1 MVLFFYLQTFLI
13 LIIGSIIFI
22 YYFLLDLD
30 ILKILPPLIPVL
42 LLVALFTLFE
52 RKILGGM
59 QRRRGPNVVG
69 LWGILQPFADAF
81 KLIFKE
87 TIIPGL
93 SNLFLFI
100 AAPVFT
106 FTLSWLSW
114 SVIPLDYGVVL
125 SDINLGLLFLFS
137 ISSLGVYGIIISGWS
152 SNNKYAF
159 LGSLRSAAQFVSYEV
174 SIGISIMPV
183 LICTSTLNLTT
194 IVEFQ
199 DNLWF
204 FLPLWP
210 SLLLFFIAAL
220 AETNRVP
227 FDLPEAESE
236 LVSGYNVEYA
246 ATTFVLFFLAEYSN
260 ILIMSSLI
268 TIFFFGGWLPLF
280 NIVIFSFVPGWIW
293 MSLKVCFVVFFFIL
307 IRATVPRYRYDQL
320 MNIGWKVL
328 LPISLSYLFF
338 VSVFYWIFMGDFYQW
353 VFIYFD

>member
-1 MVLFFYLQTFLI
+1 MLVIFYLNVFLMSVLSLFFFFYY
-13 LIIGSIIFI
+13 II
-22 YYFLLDLD
+22 LD
-30 ILKILPPLIPVL
+30 IDFLKILPPLIPVL

-52 RKILGGM
+52 RKILGGI

-114 SVIPLDYGVVL
+114 AIIPLNYGVVL

-183 LICTSTLNLTT
+183 LICTSTLNLTN
-194 IVEFQ
+194 IVQFQ

-210 SLLLFFIAAL
+210 SLILFFIAAL

-236 LVSGYNVEYA
+236 LVSGYNVEYS

-268 TIFFFGGWLPLF
+268 TIFFFGGWLPILNF
-280 NIVIFSFVPGWIW
+280 EVLYFISGWFWI
-293 MSLKVCFVVFFFIL
+293 SIKVCFIVFMFIL
-307 IRATVPRYRYDQL
+307 VRATVPRYRYDQL

-328 LPISLSYLFF
+328 LPISLAYLFF
-338 VSVFYWIFMGDFYQW
+338 ISVLYWIFMGNYYYW
-353 VFIYFD
+353 LFI

>member
-1 MVLFFYLQTFLI
+1 
-13 LIIGSIIFI
+13 
-22 YYFLLDLD
+22 
-30 ILKILPPLIPVL
+30 
-42 LLVALFTLFE
+42 
-52 RKILGGM
+52 M
-59 QRRRGPNVVG
+59 QRRLGPNKIGIFG
-69 LWGILQPFADAF
+69 LLQPFADAV

-93 SNLFLFI
+93 SNLVLFVL
-100 AAPVFT
+100 APIFT

-114 SVIPLDYGVVL
+114 SVIPLAYGVVL

-183 LICTSTLNLTT
+183 LICVGSLNLSS
-194 IVEFQ
+194 IVIFQ
-199 DNLWF
+199 DKLWF

-210 SLLLFFIAAL
+210 SLVLFFIAAL

-280 NIVIFSFVPGWIW
+280 NFSFFFLIPGWFWI
-293 MSLKVCFVVFFFIL
+293 SLKVCFVVFFFIL

-328 LPISLSYLFF
+328 LPVSLSYLFF
-338 VSVFYWIFMGDFYQW
+338 VSVYFWIFFADF
-353 VFIYFD
+353 FNF

>member
-1 MVLFFYLQTFLI
+1 M
-13 LIIGSIIFI
+13 IIFI
-22 YYFLLDLD
+22 YLQSIVFIVFILILFLYYVLLDVE
-30 ILKILPPLIPVL
+30 ILKVLPPLIPIL

-52 RKILGGM
+52 RKILGGV
-59 QRRRGPNVVG
+59 QRRRGPNIVG
-69 LWGILQPFADAF
+69 IWGILQPFADAF

-114 SVIPLDYGVVL
+114 SIIPLDHGIVL

-174 SIGISIMPV
+174 SIGISLMPV
-183 LICTSTLNLTT
+183 LIFTNTLNLTN
-194 IVEFQ
+194 IVCFQ

-268 TIFFFGGWLPLF
+268 TIFFFGGWLPIFNFLF
-280 NIVIFSFVPGWIW
+280 FFLIPGWIW

-328 LPISLSYLFF
+328 LPISLAYLFF
-338 VSVFYWIFMGDFYQW
+338 VSVFFWIFLADFF
-353 VFIYFD
+353 VK

>member
-1 MVLFFYLQTFLI
+1 MFLFIYLHLFVFI
-13 LIIGSIIFI
+13 FFAVIIFL
-22 YYFLLDLD
+22 YYFVLDVE
-30 ILKILPPLIPVL
+30 IIKVLPPLIPIL

-52 RKILGGM
+52 RKILGGI

-93 SNLFLFI
+93 SNLVLFI
-100 AAPVFT
+100 LAPVTT

-114 SVIPLDYGVVL
+114 SVIPLAYGVVL

-183 LICTSTLNLTT
+183 LICTSTLNLSG
-194 IVEFQ
+194 IVQFQ

-268 TIFFFGGWLPLF
+268 TILFFGGWMPLF
-280 NIVIFSFVPGWIW
+280 NFGFFFLIPSWVWISF
-293 MSLKVCFVVFFFIL
+293 KVCAVVFMFIL
-307 IRATVPRYRYDQL
+307 VRATLPRYRYDQL

-328 LPISLSYLFF
+328 LPISLAYLFF
-338 VSVFYWIFMGDFYQW
+338 VSCYFWIFIADFFF
-353 VFIYFD
+353 V

>member
-1 MVLFFYLQTFLI
+1 MWVIILYLNLF
-13 LIIGSIIFI
+13 IISIISLIFI
-22 YYFLLDLD
+22 FYYIFLDID
-30 ILKILPPLIPVL
+30 ILKILPPLIPIL

-52 RKILGGM
+52 RKILGGI

-69 LWGILQPFADAF
+69 IWGILQPFADAF

-93 SNLFLFI
+93 SNIFLFV

-114 SVIPLDYGVVL
+114 SIIPLDYSIVL

-174 SIGISIMPV
+174 FIGISIMPV
-183 LICTSTLNLTT
+183 LICTSTLNLTN
-194 IVEFQ
+194 IIQFQ

-236 LVSGYNVEYA
+236 LVSGYNVEYS

-268 TIFFFGGWLPLF
+268 TILFFGGWSPLL
-280 NIVIFSFVPGWIW
+280 NIEFFFFIPGWVW
-293 MSLKVCFVVFFFIL
+293 MSLKVFFIVFFFIL
-307 IRATVPRYRYDQL
+307 VRATVPRYRYDQL
-320 MNIGWKVL
+320 MSIGWKVL
-328 LPISLSYLFF
+328 LPISLSYFFF
-338 VSVFYWIFMGDFYQW
+338 VSVFYWVIMVYYYQW
-353 VFIYFD
+353 IFQY

>member
-1 MVLFFYLQTFLI
+1 MFLFLYLQSIVLILFLI
-13 LIIGSIIFI
+13 LLFI
-22 YYFLLDLD
+22 YYIILDVE
-30 ILKILPPLIPVL
+30 ILKILPPLIPIL

-52 RKILGGM
+52 RKILGGV

-69 LWGILQPFADAF
+69 IWGILQPFADAF

-100 AAPVFT
+100 MAPVFT

-114 SVIPLDYGVVL
+114 SIIPLSYGVVL

-159 LGSLRSAAQFVSYEV
+159 LGALRSAAQFVSYEV

-183 LICTSTLNLTT
+183 LVCTSTLNLTN
-194 IVEFQ
+194 IVQFQ

-210 SLLLFFIAAL
+210 SLVLFFIAAL

-268 TIFFFGGWLPLF
+268 TIFFFGGWLPIF
-280 NIVIFSFVPGWIW
+280 NFSFFFFIPGWIW
-293 MSLKVCFVVFFFIL
+293 MSSKVCFVVFFFIL

-328 LPISLSYLFF
+328 LPISLAYLFF
-338 VSVFYWIFMGDFYQW
+338 ISVFFWIFIGDFF
-353 VFIYFD
+353 V

>member
-1 MVLFFYLQTFLI
+1 MILFIYLQLSLFLFFSFL
-13 LIIGSIIFI
+13 LFI
-22 YYFLLDLD
+22 YYIIIDVE
-30 ILKILPPLIPVL
+30 ILKILPPLIPIL
-42 LLVALFTLFE
+42 LIVALFTLFE
-52 RKILGGM
+52 RKILGGI

-93 SNLFLFI
+93 SNLILFI
-100 AAPVFT
+100 LAPVLT

-114 SVIPLDYGVVL
+114 SVIPFTYGAVL

-183 LICTSTLNLTT
+183 LICTGTLNLTN
-194 IVEFQ
+194 IVQFQ
-199 DNLWF
+199 DKLWF

-210 SLLLFFIAAL
+210 SLVLFFIAAL

-280 NIVIFSFVPGWIW
+280 NFSFLFLIPGWVWI
-293 MSLKVCFVVFFFIL
+293 STKVCIVVFFFIL

-328 LPISLSYLFF
+328 LPVSLAYLFF
-338 VSVFYWIFMGDFYQW
+338 VSVFFWIFMGD
-353 VFIYFD
+353 YFNVESF

>member
-1 MVLFFYLQTFLI
+1 MLLFFYLQFI
-13 LIIGSIIFI
+13 LFFIFFILLFGYFII
-22 YYFLLDLD
+22 LDVD
-30 ILKILPPLIPVL
+30 ILKILPPLIPIL

-52 RKILGGM
+52 RKILGSI

-69 LWGILQPFADAF
+69 IWGILQPFADAL

-93 SNLFLFI
+93 SNIFLFI
-100 AAPVFT
+100 MSPVLV

-114 SVIPLDYGVVL
+114 SIIPLDYGIVL

-137 ISSLGVYGIIISGWS
+137 VSSLGVYGIIISGWS

-159 LGSLRSAAQFVSYEV
+159 LGSLRAAAQFISYEV
-174 SIGISIMPV
+174 SIGISIMPI
-183 LICTSTLNLTT
+183 LICTSTFNITN
-194 IVEFQ
+194 IVQFQ

-246 ATTFVLFFLAEYSN
+246 ATTFVLFFLSE
-260 ILIMSSLI
+260 
-268 TIFFFGGWLPLF
+268 
-280 NIVIFSFVPGWIW
+280 
-293 MSLKVCFVVFFFIL
+293 
-307 IRATVPRYRYDQL
+307 
-320 MNIGWKVL
+320 
-328 LPISLSYLFF
+328 
-338 VSVFYWIFMGDFYQW
+338 
-353 VFIYFD
+353 

>member
-1 MVLFFYLQTFLI
+1 MFLFIYLQLGIF
-13 LIIGSIIFI
+13 IIFI
-22 YYFLLDLD
+22 LLLFIYYVILD
-30 ILKILPPLIPVL
+30 IEILKVLPPLIPIL

-52 RKILGGM
+52 RKILGGV

-69 LWGILQPFADAF
+69 IWGILQPFADAF

-114 SVIPLDYGVVL
+114 SIIPLSHGVVL

-159 LGSLRSAAQFVSYEV
+159 LGALRSAAQFVSYEV

-183 LICTSTLNLTT
+183 LVCTSTLNLTN
-194 IVEFQ
+194 IVQFQ

-210 SLLLFFIAAL
+210 SLILFFIAAL

-268 TIFFFGGWLPLF
+268 TIFFFGGWLPILNFSLF
-280 NIVIFSFVPGWIW
+280 FLVPGWIW
-293 MSLKVCFVVFFFIL
+293 MSAKVCFIVFFFIL

-328 LPISLSYLFF
+328 LPISLAYLFF
-338 VSVFYWIFMGDFYQW
+338 ISVFFW
-353 VFIYFD
+353 VFIGDFFVV

>member
-1 MVLFFYLQTFLI
+1 MFLFFYLQISVF
-13 LIIGSIIFI
+13 IIFI
-22 YYFLLDLD
+22 LLLFIYYIVLDIE
-30 ILKILPPLIPVL
+30 ILKILPPLIPIL

-52 RKILGGM
+52 RKILGGV

-69 LWGILQPFADAF
+69 VWGILQPFADAF

-114 SVIPLDYGVVL
+114 SVIPLTNNVVL

-183 LICTSTLNLTT
+183 LVCTNTLNLTN
-194 IVEFQ
+194 IVQFQ

-210 SLLLFFIAAL
+210 SLILFFIAAL

-268 TIFFFGGWLPLF
+268 TIFFFGGWLPILNFSLF
-280 NIVIFSFVPGWIW
+280 FLIPGWIW
-293 MSLKVCFVVFFFIL
+293 MSAKICFIVFFFIL
-307 IRATVPRYRYDQL
+307 IRSTVPRYRYDQL

-328 LPISLSYLFF
+328 LPISLAYLFF
-338 VSVFYWIFMGDFYQW
+338 ISVFFWIYISDFF
-353 VFIYFD
+353 VI

>member
-1 MVLFFYLQTFLI
+1 MFLFIYLQLSLFIGIFLLFFVYYII
-13 LIIGSIIFI
+13 L
-22 YYFLLDLD
+22 DVE
-30 ILKILPPLIPVL
+30 ILKILPPLIPIL

-52 RKILGGM
+52 RKILGGI

-100 AAPVFT
+100 IAPVFT

-114 SVIPLDYGVVL
+114 SIIPLSYGVVL

-137 ISSLGVYGIIISGWS
+137 VSSLGVYGIIISGWS

-159 LGSLRSAAQFVSYEV
+159 LGALRSAAQFVSYEV

-183 LICTSTLNLTT
+183 LICTGTLNLTN
-194 IVEFQ
+194 IVQFQ

-210 SLLLFFIAAL
+210 SLILFFIASL

-268 TIFFFGGWLPLF
+268 TIFFFGGWLPIF
-280 NIVIFSFVPGWIW
+280 NFSFFYLIPGWVW

-328 LPISLSYLFF
+328 LPISLAYLFF
-338 VSVFYWIFMGDFYQW
+338 VSVFFWIFISDFY
-353 VFIYFD
+353 F

>member
-1 MVLFFYLQTFLI
+1 MLLFIYLQLSLAIVLLILFFLYYVI
-13 LIIGSIIFI
+13 LDVE
-22 YYFLLDLD
+22 LL
-30 ILKILPPLIPVL
+30 KVLPPLIPVL

-52 RKILGGM
+52 RKILGGI

-69 LWGILQPFADAF
+69 VWGILQPFADAF

-93 SNLFLFI
+93 SNLFLFV

-114 SVIPLDYGVVL
+114 SIIPLDFNVVL

-183 LICTSTLNLTT
+183 LMFTSSLNLTK
-194 IVEFQ
+194 IVEWQ
-199 DNLWF
+199 VDLWY

-268 TIFFFGGWLPLF
+268 TIFFFGGWYPLF
-280 NIVIFSFVPGWIW
+280 NFQLFFFLPGWFW
-293 MSLKVCFVVFFFIL
+293 MSLKVCFIVFVFIL
-307 IRATVPRYRYDQL
+307 VRATVPRYRYDQL
-320 MNIGWKVL
+320 MSIGWKVL
-328 LPISLSYLFF
+328 LPISLSYFFF
-338 VSVFYWIFMGDFYQW
+338 VAVLYWLIMGGWHEWMFQVF
-353 VFIYFD
+353 V

>member
-1 MVLFFYLQTFLI
+1 MILFFYLQLSVMFFMFFMFFVYNII
-13 LIIGSIIFI
+13 L
-22 YYFLLDLD
+22 DVD
-30 ILKILPPLIPVL
+30 ILKILPPLIPIL

-52 RKILGGM
+52 RKILGGV

-69 LWGILQPFADAF
+69 VWGILQPFSDAF

-87 TIIPGL
+87 TIIPGM

-114 SVIPLDYGVVL
+114 SIIPLSYNVVL

-174 SIGISIMPV
+174 SIGISIMPILV
-183 LICTSTLNLTT
+183 CTGTLNLTN
-194 IVEFQ
+194 IVQFQ

-210 SLLLFFIAAL
+210 SLLLFFIASL

-268 TIFFFGGWLPLF
+268 TLFFFGGWLPIMNFLF
-280 NIVIFSFVPGWIW
+280 FYFIPGWVW
-293 MSLKVCFVVFFFIL
+293 MSLKVCFIVFFFIL

-328 LPISLSYLFF
+328 LPVSLAYLFF
-338 VSVFYWIFMGDFYQW
+338 VSVFFW
-353 VFIYFD
+353 VFVADYFI